1 MNKVAL
7 ITGASSGIGF
17 ETSLTLARNEFR
29 TFATM
34 RNLSKSRKIREIAKK
49 ERLPLTVIPL
59 DVNDNASIR
68 TAIQNILVEAKR
80 IDVVINNAGY
90 GLFGAVEDLSMDKII
105 DQFETNFFGV
115 VRVVKSVL
123 PIMRNQHSGTII
135 NISSMVGRVAMPLN
149 SVYVA
154 SKFALEGFSES
165 IRHELSKFGIN
176 VILIEPGIVRTGFF
190 DNLQKSKNE
199 AAKSPYS
206 ALLKRRLSRFKSVSE
221 SNSSSPS
228 QVAKAILKAL
238 QSKSSNFRY
247 IVGEDA
253 IIVLEKRKVL
263 SDIKFERWIW
273 DSIMESKSLGRAN

>member
-253 IIVLEKRKVL
+253 MLVLEKRKVL

-273 DSIMESKSLGRAN
+273 DSIMESKSLGRTN

>member
-190 DNLQKSKNE
+190 NNLQKSKNE

-263 SDIKFERWIW
+263 SDIKFEKWIW
-273 DSIMESKSLGRAN
+273 DSIMESKSFGRAN

>member
-123 PIMRNQHSGTII
+123 PIMRNQRSGTII

-199 AAKSPYS
+199 ASKSPYS

-263 SDIKFERWIW
+263 SDIKFEKWIW

>member
-263 SDIKFERWIW
+263 SDIKFEKWIW

>member
-1 MNKVAL
+1 
-7 ITGASSGIGF
+7 
-17 ETSLTLARNEFR
+17 
-29 TFATM
+29 
-34 RNLSKSRKIREIAKK
+34 
-49 ERLPLTVIPL
+49 
-59 DVNDNASIR
+59 
-68 TAIQNILVEAKR
+68 
-80 IDVVINNAGY
+80 
-90 GLFGAVEDLSMDKII
+90 MDKII
-105 DQFETNFFGV
+105 GQFETNFFGV

-123 PIMRNQHSGTII
+123 PIMRNQCSGTII

>member
-123 PIMRNQHSGTII
+123 PIMRNQRSGTII

-263 SDIKFERWIW
+263 SDIKFEKWIW

>member
-263 SDIKFERWIW
+263 SDIKFEKWIW
-273 DSIMESKSLGRAN
+273 DSIMESKSLVRAN

>member
-34 RNLSKSRKIREIAKK
+34 RNLSKSKKIREIAKK

-68 TAIQNILVEAKR
+68 TAIQNILAEARR

-105 DQFETNFFGV
+105 DQFETNFFGA
-115 VRVVKSVL
+115 VRVIKSVL
-123 PIMRNQHSGTII
+123 PIMRNQRSGTIL

-228 QVAKAILKAL
+228 QVAMTILKAL

-253 IIVLEKRKVL
+253 ITVLEKRRVL

-273 DSIMESKSLGRAN
+273 DSIMESKSLVRAN

>member
-263 SDIKFERWIW
+263 SDIKFEKWIW
-273 DSIMESKSLGRAN
+273 ASIMESKSLVRAN

>member
-176 VILIEPGIVRTGFF
+176 VILIEPGIVRTRFF
-190 DNLQKSKNE
+190 NNLQKSKNE

-263 SDIKFERWIW
+263 SDIKFEKWIW
-273 DSIMESKSLGRAN
+273 DSIMESKSLVRAN

>member
-273 DSIMESKSLGRAN
+273 DSIMESKSLVRAN

>member
-253 IIVLEKRKVL
+253 MLVLEKRKVL

-273 DSIMESKSLGRAN
+273 DSIMESKSLVRAN

>member
-90 GLFGAVEDLSMDKII
+90 GLFGAVEDLPMDKII

-263 SDIKFERWIW
+263 SDIKFEKWIW

>member
-263 SDIKFERWIW
+263 SDIKFEKWIW
-273 DSIMESKSLGRAN
+273 DSIMESKSLVKS

>member
-34 RNLSKSRKIREIAKK
+34 RNLSKSRKIREIVKK

-68 TAIQNILVEAKR
+68 TAIQNILIEAKR

-90 GLFGAVEDLSMDKII
+90 GLFGAVEDLPMDKII

-263 SDIKFERWIW
+263 SDIKFEKWIW
-273 DSIMESKSLGRAN
+273 DSIMESKSLVRAN

>member
-34 RNLSKSRKIREIAKK
+34 RNLSKSKKIREIAKK

-68 TAIQNILVEAKR
+68 AAIQNILVEERR

-123 PIMRNQHSGTII
+123 PIMRNQRSGTII

-221 SNSSSPS
+221 SNSTSPS

-238 QSKSSNFRY
+238 QSKSTNFRY

-273 DSIMESKSLGRAN
+273 DSIMKSKSLVKAN

>member
-1 MNKVAL
+1 
-7 ITGASSGIGF
+7 
-17 ETSLTLARNEFR
+17 
-29 TFATM
+29 M
-34 RNLSKSRKIREIAKK
+34 RNLSKSKKIREIAKK

-68 TAIQNILVEAKR
+68 TAIRNILVEARR

-176 VILIEPGIVRTGFF
+176 VILIEPGIVRTRFF

-273 DSIMESKSLGRAN
+273 DSIMESKSLVRAN

>member
-68 TAIQNILVEAKR
+68 TAIQNILAEARR

-105 DQFETNFFGV
+105 DQFETNFFGA
-115 VRVVKSVL
+115 VRVIKSVL
-123 PIMRNQHSGTII
+123 PIMRNQRSGTIL

-228 QVAKAILKAL
+228 QVAMTILKAL

-253 IIVLEKRKVL
+253 ITVLEKRKVL

-273 DSIMESKSLGRAN
+273 DSIMESKSLVRAN

>member
-123 PIMRNQHSGTII
+123 PIMRNQRSGTII

-190 DNLQKSKNE
+190 NNLQKSKNE

-263 SDIKFERWIW
+263 SDIKFEKWIW

>member
-34 RNLSKSRKIREIAKK
+34 RNLSKSKKIREIAKK

-59 DVNDNASIR
+59 DVNDNGSIR

-123 PIMRNQHSGTII
+123 PIMRNQRSGTII

-154 SKFALEGFSES
+154 SKFAIEGFSES

-273 DSIMESKSLGRAN
+273 DSIMESKSLVRTN

>member
-68 TAIQNILVEAKR
+68 TAIQNILAEARR

-105 DQFETNFFGV
+105 DQFETNFFGA
-115 VRVVKSVL
+115 VRVIKSVL
-123 PIMRNQHSGTII
+123 PIMRNQRSGTIL

-228 QVAKAILKAL
+228 QVAMTILKAL
-238 QSKSSNFRY
+238 QSKSPNFRY

-253 IIVLEKRKVL
+253 ITVLEKRRVL

-273 DSIMESKSLGRAN
+273 DSIMESKSLVRAN

>member
-34 RNLSKSRKIREIAKK
+34 RNLSKSKKIREIAKK

-68 TAIQNILVEAKR
+68 AAIQNILVEAKR

-263 SDIKFERWIW
+263 SDIKFEKWIW

>member
-68 TAIQNILVEAKR
+68 MAIQNILAEARR

-123 PIMRNQHSGTII
+123 PIMRNQRSGTLI

-176 VILIEPGIVRTGFF
+176 VILIELGIVRTGFF

-206 ALLKRRLSRFKSVSE
+206 ALLKRRLSRFKLVSE

-228 QVAKAILKAL
+228 QVAKAVLKAL

-247 IVGEDA
+247 VVGEDA
-253 IIVLEKRKVL
+253 IMVLEKRKVL

-273 DSIMESKSLGRAN
+273 DSIMESKSLVRAN

>member
-253 IIVLEKRKVL
+253 MLVLEKRKVL

>member
-123 PIMRNQHSGTII
+123 PIMRNQRSGTII

-253 IIVLEKRKVL
+253 IIVLEKRKDL
-263 SDIKFERWIW
+263 SDIKFEKWIW

>member
-68 TAIQNILVEAKR
+68 AAVQNILVEAKR

-123 PIMRNQHSGTII
+123 PIMRNQRSGTII

-273 DSIMESKSLGRAN
+273 DSIMESKSLVRAN

>member
-190 DNLQKSKNE
+190 NNLQKSKNE

-253 IIVLEKRKVL
+253 MLVLEKRKVL

>member
-190 DNLQKSKNE
+190 DNLQKFKNE